1 MPLLHL
7 KNSLNRPQQQR
18 WLPERSTNT
27 FLVAWLAH
35 SWLIPLPASPTQF
48 ADCITCLA
56 NTIYWLHYLP
66 RQHKFA
72 DCITCLANT
81 NFVLVC
87 TDYYFFTSL
96 FILYFWVWIC
106 LNIFHSHVSFIF
118 NLSIPVCSHR
128 LSRATMDRHPKGSTL
143 LSWSTKSNL
152 TRCATLMCKEQ
163 RIRLSAHIHVCSI
176 LPLQNPHFPAHAPP
190 TSHLNW
196 SHKTPSHLNSGIKT
210 LELTPLRVASP

>member
-56 NTIYWLHYLP
+56 NTVCWLHYLP
-66 RQHKFA
+66 RQHNLLIALPASPTQFT

-81 NFVLVC
+81 NLLIALPASPTQILFWFVQTITFSPV
-87 TDYYFFTSL
+87 YL
-96 FILYFWVWIC
+96 FYIFEFEYVWIYF
-106 LNIFHSHVSFIF
+106 IPMFHSFATFPSTCALIGSAERPWTATQKGRHYYLDVQ
-118 NLSIPVCSHR
+118 
-128 LSRATMDRHPKGSTL
+128 RA
-143 LSWSTKSNL
+143 
-152 TRCATLMCKEQ
+152 A
-163 RIRLSAHIHVCSI
+163 
-176 LPLQNPHFPAHAPP
+176 
-190 TSHLNW
+190 
-196 SHKTPSHLNSGIKT
+196 
-210 LELTPLRVASP
+210 